1 MSNKTFNMSLGN
13 ETFCYQWYE
22 EYKKLSY
29 CPTETPK
36 STHPGRKTLNQ
47 INKSFFVYIFEK
59 YFGTYMTFFFLS
71 DFKNEL
77 LITLAMG

>member
-1 MSNKTFNMSLGN
+1 MSLGN

-36 STHPGRKTLNQ
+36 STHPGKKN
-47 INKSFFVYIFEK
+47 IESDFFFEK
-59 YFGTYMTFFFLS
+59 YFG
-71 DFKNEL
+71 
-77 LITLAMG
+77 G

>member
-22 EYKKLSY
+22 EYQKLSY

-36 STHPGRKTLNQ
+36 STHPGK
-47 INKSFFVYIFEK
+47 KK
-59 YFGTYMTFFFLS
+59 
-71 DFKNEL
+71 KN
-77 LITLAMG
+77 TQKKH

>member
-22 EYKKLSY
+22 EYQKLSY

-36 STHPGRKTLNQ
+36 STHPGKKTTTLNQ
-47 INKSFFVYIFEK
+47 IYKSLLYIFEK
-59 YFGTYMTFFFLS
+59 WM
-71 DFKNEL
+71 K
-77 LITLAMG
+77 

>member
-22 EYKKLSY
+22 EYQKLSY

-36 STHPGRKTLNQ
+36 STHPGKKNNN
-47 INKSFFVYIFEK
+47 IE
-59 YFGTYMTFFFLS
+59 S
-71 DFKNEL
+71 D
-77 LITLAMG
+77 I